1 MSARLLYLLLLW
13 TVGLL
18 AGCGGG
24 GGGGSSAAAPV
35 VVPTTL
41 SGTAAAGAPIAG
53 IVTVRDS
60 STPVKE
66 ISAPIDAFGKYS
78 VDVNGM
84 SAPFVLRV
92 TGKVGNTSYN
102 LHSGATQADVGGT
115 VNITPLTDLILS
127 NVAGQIAAN
136 LYTSNNYSAITTVN
150 LNSAQSALQAKLL
163 PVLSDLGLSATI
175 DLLRLSFEANRTGM
189 DKLLDAL
196 RVDVSTASATI
207 TNIIN
212 NSQIVDSFAA
222 ADPVGTLSGTGTSA
236 GLSEL
241 DQMVAQFNT
250 LTSLFA
256 TSLPSMTNPT
266 LTALFDSASFMMEGL
281 SLNQFLTE
289 ITTEPTNV
297 GVKFTNIAIES
308 LNTSAYP
315 YAAVVQFDIIQVGR
329 PAFALG
335 MKFGKASASAKWL
348 AQGDG
353 RVGMAWIGANAT
365 LSNSPCSDGN
375 PNPRSGLLLEVDA
388 VGDANVDYAIVK
400 GNGLPAGGV
409 LLIDQNTGDSFRI
422 ATGPYNGTSTIG
434 PTCGHNLY
442 VMNDATIAQVVDN
455 SVYTIELWDDGNTTA
470 MGNDVK
476 LHTYTQ
482 KLAKAPLLNS
492 QLSAANFA
500 TITASNSAAIAQSG
514 GILNVSWILPANTY
528 SGNVEVF
535 RSYTAMPPDHLDI
548 SVTSTA
554 TSASTSIPAATGTVV
569 NFGINLWILDVYG
582 REFTTQKN
590 N

>member
-1 MSARLLYLLLLW
+1 MSTRLLYLLLLSI
-13 TVGLL
+13 VGLL

-24 GGGGSSAAAPV
+24 GGDGSSAAAPGAA
-35 VVPTTL
+35 TTL

-60 STPVKE
+60 SAPVKE
-66 ISAPIDAFGKYS
+66 ISAPIDTFGKYS
-78 VDVNGM
+78 VDVSGM
-84 SAPFVLRV
+84 SAPFILRV
-92 TGKVGNTSYN
+92 TGKVGNTAYN

-136 LYTSNNYSAITTVN
+136 LYTSNNYSAITTTN
-150 LNSAQSALQAKLL
+150 LDSAQSALQAKLE
-163 PVLSDLGLSATI
+163 PVLADLGLNATI
-175 DLLRLSFEANRTGM
+175 DFLRLSFDANRTGM
-189 DKLLDAL
+189 DKVLDAL

-212 NSQIVDSFAA
+212 NSRIVDNFAA
-222 ADPVGTLSGTGTSA
+222 ADPAGTLSGTGTSA

-266 LTALFDSASFMMEGL
+266 LTALFDSSSFMMEGL
-281 SLNQFLTE
+281 SLDQFLTE

-297 GVKFTNIAIES
+297 GAKFTNIAIES

-315 YAAVVQFDIIQVGR
+315 YAAVVQFDIIQAGR
-329 PAFALG
+329 PPFALG

-365 LSNSPCSDGN
+365 LRNSPCNDGH
-375 PNPRSGLLLEVDA
+375 PNPRSGLLLEVDT
-388 VGDANVDYAIVK
+388 VGDANVDYAIVT

-409 LLIDQNTGDSFRI
+409 LLFDPKNGNPFQI
-422 ATGPYNGTSTIG
+422 ASGTYDRTSTAG
-434 PTCGHNLY
+434 PICEYNLY
-442 VMNDATIAQVVDN
+442 VMNDVAIAQLVDN
-455 SVYTIELWDDGNTTA
+455 SMYTIELWDDANTPA
-470 MGNDVK
+470 MGDDVK
-476 LHTYTQ
+476 LHSYTQ
-482 KLAKAPLLNS
+482 KLPKAPLLNS
-492 QLSAANFA
+492 QISVGNFA
-500 TITASNSAAIAQSG
+500 TLTANNLGSIVNSG
-514 GILNVSWILPANTY
+514 GILNVSWTLPANTY
-528 SGNVEVF
+528 SSSVGIF
-535 RSYTAMPPDHLDI
+535 RSYTAMPLDWWDI
-548 SVTSTA
+548 NLTPTA
-554 TSASTSIPAATGTVV
+554 TSAAASIPAATGTVM
-569 NFGINLWILDVYG
+569 NYGIHLWIEDGYG
-582 REFTTQKN
+582 REFTTR
-590 N
+590 